1 VVAGLAFW
9 VAGALRPA
17 PAKPPPKMTPPTMT
31 PPTMTPPTMTP
42 PTMTPPTP
50 PPPASGSGGG
60 RFAKDAA
67 RYLCAAVQLDAGV
80 NDELLTSI
88 VGEPHRA
95 VASSPGVDLVT
106 VLKYAIS
113 AARRQVA
120 RNVALSLLL
129 VGAVVGAGAAGNPV
143 PMLVLFVIAWLLAFS
158 ERFVAQHRAAPDEG
172 AVAEALRR
180 AGRPDAHADSPAPG
194 GAG

>member
-31 PPTMTPPTMTP
+31 PPTMTPPTP
-42 PTMTPPTP
+42 PL
-50 PPPASGSGGG
+50 PASGSGGG
-60 RFAKDAA
+60 RFAKDAT
-67 RYLCAAVQLDAGV
+67 RYLCAAVQLDAGL
-80 NDELLTSI
+80 NDKLLTSI

-129 VGAVVGAGAAGNPV
+129 VGAVVGAG
-143 PMLVLFVIAWLLAFS
+143 
-158 ERFVAQHRAAPDEG
+158 
-172 AVAEALRR
+172 
-180 AGRPDAHADSPAPG
+180 RPPTPYPCWCCS
-194 GAG
+194 